1 MVFVSMTC
9 DDLLSR
15 TARYQ
20 IRYSPSPSNIL
31 PSSSGRTNN
40 RQDRRSVAPPFRTPD
55 AAQIETHRLITE
67 LNRRSDLNHVLPLT
81 PPSRDSGQMES
92 TFGRVRVPLDNV
104 DSNGD
109 GGSLLDVGE
118 NCDFPSHIS
127 NDSEQN
133 QADTVT
139 PSPPPFIVTTEY
151 TDEGDEA
158 NQDSSSDWDEM
169 GLRGASPFTD
179 EDEDE
184 PFGGRISARRPA
196 GGRWEERLRL
206 FERSPLDFQTRMIS
220 NSIEATLQAGP
231 VHPAL
236 GEEEEVLAPHARFSI
251 KRDKSKCSI
260 KFDPPM

>member
-20 IRYSPSPSNIL
+20 IHYSPSPSNPL
-31 PSSSGRTNN
+31 PSSSGHINN

-55 AAQIETHRLITE
+55 AAQMETQRLISE
-67 LNRRSDLNHVLPLT
+67 LNRRSDLHYIFPLT
-81 PPSRDSGQMES
+81 PPPRDNGYMES
-92 TFGRVRVPLDNV
+92 TSGHVRVPLENV

-109 GGSLLDVGE
+109 DGSLLDAGE
-118 NCDFPSHIS
+118 NCDFPSHI

-139 PSPPPFIVTTEY
+139 PAPPSFIVTTEY

-158 NQDSSSDWDEM
+158 NQDSGSDWDEM
-169 GLRGASPFTD
+169 GLRGTSPYSD

-184 PFGGRISARRPA
+184 PFGGRISVRRPTA
-196 GGRWEERLRL
+196 GRWEERLRL
-206 FERSPLDFQTRMIS
+206 FGRSPLDFQPRMIS
-220 NSIEATLQAGP
+220 SSIEATLQAGP